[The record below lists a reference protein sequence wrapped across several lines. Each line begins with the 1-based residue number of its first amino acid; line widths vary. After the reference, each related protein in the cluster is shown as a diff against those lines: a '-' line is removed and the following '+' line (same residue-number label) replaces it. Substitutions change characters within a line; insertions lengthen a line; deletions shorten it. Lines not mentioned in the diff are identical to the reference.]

1 MIMFRGSHLR
11 KLRKT
16 AGLTMKE
23 FGAIFSLAESTIS
36 GYENESR
43 KPDLVTLDKFASF
56 FNVSADYL
64 MGRSEVPLIGEP
76 GKYTEDELEVIE
88 DALRRYREMKR
99 KLIYQIKNNE

>member
-1 MIMFRGSHLR
+1 MFSGSHLR
-11 KLRKT
+11 KLRK
-16 AGLTMKE
+16 AEGLTMKD
-23 FGAIFSLAESTIS
+23 FGTKFNLAESTIS

-43 KPDLVTLDKFASF
+43 KPDLETLDKFATF

-64 MGRSEVPLIGEP
+64 MGRTEIPLIGEP

-99 KLIYQIKNNE
+99 KLIYQIENNK